1 MGHSEGVIMALV
13 TVERLDHLGLI
24 AEIIKDIG
32 LIDMINA
39 RLVPDRQEDITP
51 GEAVAGMILNGLG
64 FANRPLSLTPQFF
77 ANKPLDLLF
86 REGVCAEMFNR
97 FKLGRTLDEVHAY
110 GCDLLFSELALAV
123 CAQEGIDLRFNHLD
137 TTSFALTGAYIPDS
151 DEQAITITHGHSK
164 DHRPDL
170 KQAVLE
176 LMVSQDGGVPFVSK
190 SWDGNA
196 SDTAI
201 FQERAAALLTTL
213 QRSPTPRYLVA
224 DSKLYNEDNAANLL
238 TLGFITRIPTTLHLV
253 AQVITQALRW
263 DTWQRLDATT
273 RYQRVELCHYGMA
286 QRWLV
291 VSSEAAGQRAE
302 ATVNKAQQREAEAIE
317 KQLFHLQAKRFE
329 TPEAAT
335 AALDTLARTWHYHQI
350 DTYSLLDHKRY
361 ACKGRPTPTTP
372 LKAITWQM
380 HAQVRPHDAQMKQ
393 RKQQKACFVVGT
405 NIDASQLSDAE
416 VIRAYKGQAQAEGG
430 FRFLKDPLFFVS
442 SLFVKKPSRIQ
453 GLLMVMTGALLVYS
467 VAQRRL
473 RQQLRQHNKT
483 VPNQIH
489 QPTQRPTLRWVFQL
503 LEGIHR
509 VRVTIQ
515 GHMQDLIEGLNEVQ
529 ITLLRLFGEGVC
541 RLYQISPG

>member
-1 MGHSEGVIMALV
+1 MALV

-24 AEIIKDIG
+24 SEVIKDIG
-32 LIDMINA
+32 LINMIDT
-39 RLVPDRQEDITP
+39 RLVPDSQEEITP

-86 REGVCAEMFNR
+86 REGICAEMFNR

-110 GCDLLFSELALAV
+110 GCDLLFSELAVAV
-123 CAQEGIDLRFNHLD
+123 CAQEGIALRFNHLD
-137 TTSFALTGAYIPDS
+137 TTSFALTGEYVPDS

-164 DHRPDL
+164 DYRPDL

-190 SWDGNA
+190 SWDGNT
-196 SDTAI
+196 SDTVI
-201 FQERAAALLTTL
+201 FQERAAALLATF

-224 DSKLYNEDNAANLL
+224 DSKLYNEANAANLC
-238 TLGFITRIPTTLHLV
+238 TLGFITRIPHTLNLV
-253 AQVITQALRW
+253 SQVITQALRW
-263 DTWQRLDATT
+263 DTWQRLDDTT

-291 VSSEAAGQRAE
+291 VSSEAAVQRAE
-302 ATVNKAQQREAEAIE
+302 ATVNKAQRREAEAIE

-329 TPEAAT
+329 TPEAAK
-335 AALDTLARTWHYHQI
+335 AALDTLALAWQYHQV
-350 DTYSLLDHKRY
+350 DAYSLIDHKRY

-372 LKAITWQM
+372 LKAIAWQIQ
-380 HAQVRPHDAQMKQ
+380 AQGRPHDERMRQ
-393 RKQQKACFVVGT
+393 RKQHKACFVVGT
-405 NIDASQLSDAE
+405 NIDASQVSDAE

-453 GLLMVMTGALLVYS
+453 GLLMVMTAALLVYS

-473 RQQLRQHNKT
+473 RQQLVRHNET

-509 VRVTIQ
+509 VRVTAQ
-515 GHMQDLIEGLNEVQ
+515 DHVHDLIEGLNEVQ
-529 ITLLRLFGEGVC
+529 IKILRLFGEGVC